1 MHPTILVRETLTATA
16 LVSPQW
22 LKEVRLT
29 ATDLSYDVLSYILSI
44 LSVSRLSVIT
54 ILVLQVELAVDERV
68 KFVVYLDPT
77 ALLVCNN

>member
-1 MHPTILVRETLTATA
+1 MTV
-16 LVSPQW
+16 
-22 LKEVRLT
+22 
-29 ATDLSYDVLSYILSI
+29 TDLSYDVLSYILS
-44 LSVSRLSVIT
+44 VSRLSAIT

>member
-16 LVSPQW
+16 LVSSVV
-22 LKEVRLT
+22 KGVRLT
-29 ATDLSYDVLSYILSI
+29 ATDHSYDVLSYI